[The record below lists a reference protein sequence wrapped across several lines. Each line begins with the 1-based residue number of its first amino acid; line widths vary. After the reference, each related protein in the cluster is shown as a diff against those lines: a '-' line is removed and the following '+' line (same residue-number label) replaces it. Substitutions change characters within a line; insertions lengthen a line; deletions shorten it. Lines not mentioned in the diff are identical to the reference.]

1 MCGKTH
7 DLDDCKEYLKKTL
20 QERREFLKDKDL
32 CFACYQAGHR
42 SSGCAQRKTCKTC
55 SRRPTGLHD
64 DNFRLNQLATK
75 KQNPSSEQST
85 DVLTA
90 THVETEEAVCSAVGT
105 GNPITALPIVPVRLK
120 AAGKEVLTYAMLDSC
135 STGTFLL
142 EDIAASLDAKGTDT
156 KLMVKTVNGTQ
167 LHDTKAL
174 NGLIVTDLND
184 ENRIDLPKTFTKEDI
199 SAIDVDVPV
208 PELAHKWKHLERIAD
223 CMPSQLH
230 GAKVGLLIGSSCP
243 KALEPIDIVASE
255 NGGPYAINTFAG
267 WAIVGPL
274 YLIKKD
280 HQTVNCNR
288 IAVVEVGSEKPLDH
302 HFAVEDKV
310 KEIVTPQA
318 LIRMFELDFPER
330 SDERAH
336 QYSQEDKK
344 FLEIVNKGI
353 KRTDDGH
360 YEIPLPF
367 RSKDVHLPDNKEQ
380 VFQRACWLKRKLT
393 RNKKFHEDYVDF
405 MNDTIQKGF
414 ARKVPPDRL
423 PARSGQVWYIPH
435 HGVYHPK
442 KPNKIRVVF
451 DCSARYGGTSL
462 NDQLMQG
469 PDLTSRLVG
478 VLTRFRHQPVAFMGD
493 IDAMFHQVRVPH
505 NQRDFLRFF
514 WWSDGLLDE
523 APAEYQMNVHLFGAV
538 SSPSCSNFALRQ
550 AADDAEKHVGSE
562 TADVLR
568 NNFYVDDCLRSEDS
582 EETAIERLRGVRS
595 ACSLGGFNLS
605 KIVSSRRNVLMS
617 VPHDIRAHDLRTLDL
632 SCHFLPVERALGVQ
646 WAIESDTLG
655 FRIILK
661 DKPLTRRGI
670 LSTICSVYDPLGIA
684 APFLLNGK
692 KILQDLCRMKI
703 DWDEEIDLEFRVRW
717 KKWRNQL
724 SALEDFAMDRCVI
737 PDGFGSVVSR
747 QIHHFSDASATGY
760 GQVTYLRSVDD
771 KGNIHCAF
779 LMGKSRLAPLKA
791 MTIPRLELT
800 AATTSV
806 QVGGMISRELGDPV
820 DGEIYW
826 TDSTTVLKY
835 IRNETKRFH
844 VSVANRVQ
852 RIRDETDPIQ
862 WKHVDSENNP
872 ADDASRGLEGNQ
884 ITKRHRWVRGP
895 DFLWHPESEWPT
907 FPCDLDAVFADDPE
921 VKKVVTHATVSDEK
935 EEILT
940 RFARF
945 SNWNRMKR
953 CVARILRL
961 KQFLAHVQTPLET
974 RRAGKLSSQPLKVE
988 ELQRAEQIILKLVQ
1002 GCAFP
1007 KESEALRKIQGE
1019 ERQKNRDLVRVKKVE
1034 IKKTS
1039 TLYRLDPFL
1048 DQNGLLRVG
1057 GRFSRSQV
1065 FPDNFKYPIILPKK
1079 SFVVDLIIRDAH
1091 EKVAHSGR
1099 GITLGT
1105 LRS

>member
-1 MCGKTH
+1 M
-7 DLDDCKEYLKKTL
+7 
-20 QERREFLKDKDL
+20 
-32 CFACYQAGHR
+32 
-42 SSGCAQRKTCKTC
+42 
-55 SRRPTGLHD
+55 
-64 DNFRLNQLATK
+64 
-75 KQNPSSEQST
+75 
-85 DVLTA
+85 
-90 THVETEEAVCSAVGT
+90 
-105 GNPITALPIVPVRLK
+105 
-120 AAGKEVLTYAMLDSC
+120 
-135 STGTFLL
+135 
-142 EDIAASLDAKGTDT
+142 
-156 KLMVKTVNGTQ
+156 
-167 LHDTKAL
+167 
-174 NGLIVTDLND
+174 
-184 ENRIDLPKTFTKEDI
+184 
-199 SAIDVDVPV
+199 
-208 PELAHKWKHLERIAD
+208 
-223 CMPSQLH
+223 
-230 GAKVGLLIGSSCP
+230 
-243 KALEPIDIVASE
+243 
-255 NGGPYAINTFAG
+255 
-267 WAIVGPL
+267 
-274 YLIKKD
+274 IKKD

-310 KEIVTPQA
+310 KEIITPQA
-318 LIRMFELDFPER
+318 LIRMFELDFPKR

-367 RSKDVHLPDNKEQ
+367 RSKDVHLPDNKEH

-393 RNKKFHEDYVDF
+393 RNKKFHEDYVKF
-405 MNDTIQKGF
+405 MNDIIRKGF
-414 ARKVPPDRL
+414 ATKVPPDCV
-423 PARSGQVWYIPH
+423 PARSGQVWYLPH

-442 KPNKIRVVF
+442 KPDKIRVVF
-451 DCSARYGGTSL
+451 DCSERYGGTSL

-469 PDLTSRLVG
+469 PDLTSRLAG

-493 IDAMFHQVRVPH
+493 IDAMFHQVRVPD
-505 NQRDFLRFF
+505 NQRDFLRF
-514 WWSDGLLDE
+514 
-523 APAEYQMNVHLFGAV
+523 
-538 SSPSCSNFALRQ
+538 C
-550 AADDAEKHVGSE
+550 
-562 TADVLR
+562 
-568 NNFYVDDCLRSEDS
+568 
-582 EETAIERLRGVRS
+582 GVRS

-605 KIVSSRRNVLMS
+605 KIASNRRNVLMS

-717 KKWRNQL
+717 EKWRSQL
-724 SALEDFAMDRCVI
+724 SALEDFSMDRCVI

-806 QVGGMISRELGDPV
+806 QVGGMVSRELSDPV

-826 TDSTTVLKY
+826 TDSTTVWKY

-844 VSVANRVQ
+844 VFVANRVQ

-862 WKHVDSENNP
+862 WRHVDSENNP

-895 DFLWHPESEWPT
+895 DFLWHPENEWPK
-907 FPCDLDAVFADDPE
+907 FPCDLDAVFADDHE

-974 RRAGKLSSQPLKVE
+974 RRAEKLIMSSQPMKVE
-988 ELQRAEQIILKLVQ
+988 ELQRAE
-1002 GCAFP
+1002 
-1007 KESEALRKIQGE
+1007 
-1019 ERQKNRDLVRVKKVE
+1019 
-1034 IKKTS
+1034 
-1039 TLYRLDPFL
+1039 
-1048 DQNGLLRVG
+1048 
-1057 GRFSRSQV
+1057 
-1065 FPDNFKYPIILPKK
+1065 
-1079 SFVVDLIIRDAH
+1079 
-1091 EKVAHSGR
+1091 
-1099 GITLGT
+1099 
-1105 LRS
+1105 